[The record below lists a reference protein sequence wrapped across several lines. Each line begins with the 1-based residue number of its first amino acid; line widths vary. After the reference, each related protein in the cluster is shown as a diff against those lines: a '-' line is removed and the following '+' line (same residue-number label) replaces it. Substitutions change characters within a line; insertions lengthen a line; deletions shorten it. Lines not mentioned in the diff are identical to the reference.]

1 MNRSTLKAAA
11 VAVGLMTI
19 ATPIAQAASP
29 DDSITARRAVM
40 RVIGLNFG
48 PLGAMANGKI
58 PFDAAVFAANAARIE
73 AVSTMPIDGYF
84 GDGTDEGE
92 MLETNALPEIWSDRA
107 GFEERLKTMRD
118 AVARLNAAAGTGDEA
133 AMKAAF
139 GDAGKSCKGCHDNY
153 KAK

>member
-1 MNRSTLKAAA
+1 
-11 VAVGLMTI
+11 V
-19 ATPIAQAASP
+19 QAAQP

-73 AVSTMPIDGYF
+73 AVSTMPIEGYF
-84 GDGTDEGE
+84 ADGTDEGD
-92 MLETNALPEIWSDRA
+92 MLETSALPEIWTNRA
-107 GFEERLKTMRD
+107 DFEERLSTMRD
-118 AVARLNAAAGTGDEA
+118 AVAKLNAAAAGGDEST
-133 AMKAAF
+133 MKAAF
-139 GDAGKSCKGCHDNY
+139 GAAGKSCKGCHDEY